1 MNSLGRLI
9 RRTALILMGG
19 LLLGFSALIYVGGDT
34 LLSRYVDGR
43 LLELAETLG
52 RIIEQRPDVI
62 RGAGDELVVLG
73 EKGRS
78 QEEQHE
84 LREAAHSVR
93 ILSIDGQ
100 LLWKGSDVVPRPPVS
115 ASLLEQVKQGQTVF
129 DMVRLRE
136 GSPVRRVSIP
146 VPRSGQVRYIL
157 QAEESLHFSKET
169 LKGLAILLALGSG
182 LVIVVAWAGSA
193 WIART
198 VLTPIGLLSRRAE
211 TMSEADL
218 GERLS
223 LDSPFQEFHRLTHTF
238 NAMMDRFQKSCE
250 SQRRFV
256 DYAAHEMQTPLTVLQ
271 GNLEVTLQKARS
283 TDEYR
288 EALIGNLE
296 QVEKLIALARSLLTL
311 TKVTGDRPP
320 LQLAPLELEPLLQE
334 LIIELKLLADDRRIS
349 LALDVVPVPTIS
361 ADAQWLKQALINLL
375 DNGLKYTPPGGS
387 VTVRLRRSDGSLEIA
402 VRDTGPGIEAE
413 HVPFLFDRFYRA
425 DKARARESGGTGLGL
440 AIVKGIVEAHG
451 GTVSVDTQPGT
462 GSEFTIRLPLDR
474 PPESHSL
481 N

>member
-9 RRTALILMGG
+9 RRTAVILMGG
-19 LLLGFSALIYVGGDT
+19 LLLGFSALIYIGGET
-34 LLSRYVDGR
+34 LLNRYVDSR
-43 LLELAETLG
+43 LLELADTLG

-62 RGAGDELVVLG
+62 RGASDELVVLG

-84 LREAAHSVR
+84 LREGAHSVR
-93 ILSIDGQ
+93 VLSIDGQ

-115 ASLLEQVKQGQTVF
+115 ESLLAQVKQGQTVF
-129 DMVRLRE
+129 DVVRLRE
-136 GSPVRRVSIP
+136 GAPVRRVSIP
-146 VPRSGQVRYIL
+146 VPRRGQVRYIL
-157 QAEESLHFSKET
+157 QAEESLHFSQET

-182 LVIVVAWAGSA
+182 LVILVAWARSA

-198 VLTPIGLLSRRAE
+198 VLTPISLLSRRAE

-223 LDSPFQEFHRLTHTF
+223 LDSPFQEFHRLTQAF

-271 GNLEVTLQKARS
+271 GNLEVALQKARS
-283 TDEYR
+283 TEEYR

-296 QVEKLIALARSLLTL
+296 QVEKLIALARALLTL

-334 LIIELKLLADDRRIS
+334 LVLELKLLADDRRIS
-349 LALDVVPVPTIS
+349 LALDMVPVPTIS

-387 VTVRLRRSDGSLEIA
+387 VTVQLRRCDESIEIA

-413 HVPFLFDRFYRA
+413 HLPFLFDRFYRV
-425 DKARARESGGTGLGL
+425 DKARARESGGVGLGL

-451 GTVSVDTQPGT
+451 GTVFVDTEPGK
-462 GSEFTIRLPLDR
+462 GSQFTIRLPLGRQPD
-474 PPESHSL
+474 SMTSS
-481 N
+481 

>member
-1 MNSLGRLI
+1 
-9 RRTALILMGG
+9 
-19 LLLGFSALIYVGGDT
+19 
-34 LLSRYVDGR
+34 
-43 LLELAETLG
+43 
-52 RIIEQRPDVI
+52 
-62 RGAGDELVVLG
+62 
-73 EKGRS
+73 
-78 QEEQHE
+78 
-84 LREAAHSVR
+84 
-93 ILSIDGQ
+93 
-100 LLWKGSDVVPRPPVS
+100 
-115 ASLLEQVKQGQTVF
+115 
-129 DMVRLRE
+129 
-136 GSPVRRVSIP
+136 
-146 VPRSGQVRYIL
+146 
-157 QAEESLHFSKET
+157 
-169 LKGLAILLALGSG
+169 
-182 LVIVVAWAGSA
+182 VAWAGSA

-375 DNGLKYTPPGGS
+375 DNGLKYPPPGGS

-451 GTVSVDTQPGT
+451 GTVSVDTQPGK